1 MDNEDWREGKID
13 AIPPRKLTIETCRKW
28 GYEVGEG
35 CQIANYRNEAGEL
48 VAQKIRQAGKKFFTI
63 GPEKKNKPLYGMWLW
78 PPKGRYIAVTEGEI
92 DALSVS
98 QAFDNKW
105 PVVSLPDGSDSA
117 EKAIKQHYEYLCGF
131 DSIVLMFDADKPG
144 KEAVEVAASIL
155 PVGKVKV
162 AKFPEGCKDPND
174 VLVEHSGST
183 LLRCFYDAAPWRPD
197 GIVAGEDIS
206 LDDLMTDEDKG
217 YTLRL
222 PMLQDKMLGL
232 REAELTTITA
242 GSGIGKSTTAR
253 QLVYEL
259 RQDYP
264 HLKFG
269 NIFLEERN
277 RTTAQSFIALHNR
290 IPLSRLRYNK
300 KLLTVEQWAQS
311 KREVVDRHMWFY
323 NHFGSLESER
333 LLNKMRYMRSA
344 LGCNF
349 IVLDHISI
357 VTSGVESSSEGERK
371 DIDVLMTKLASLTQE
386 TGVGIIAIAHLKR
399 VQGKVFNEGD
409 QVSLSD
415 LRGSASIEQLSH
427 NVIALERN
435 QQAEGGEQDVMQYR
449 ILKCREVGD
458 LGLADQVVYN
468 RSTGWL
474 EVPTEAAL

>member
-1 MDNEDWREGKID
+1 MEEKSTEFRTGEIA
-13 AIPPRKLTIETCRKW
+13 AIEKRKLTKETCQRW
-28 GYEVGEG
+28 GYMVGTN
-35 CQIANYRNEAGEL
+35 CQIANYRDETGEL
-48 VAQKIRQAGKKFFTI
+48 VAQKLRFAGKEFKSV
-63 GPEKKNKPLYGMWLW
+63 GLKKKPLYGIWLW
-78 PPKGRYIAVTEGEI
+78 PTKGRSITVTEGEI

-98 QAFDNKW
+98 QAFENKW
-105 PVVSLPDGSDSA
+105 PVVSLPDGADSCQR
-117 EKAIKQHYEYLCGF
+117 AIEQHFEYLCGF
-131 DSIVLMFDADKPG
+131 DRVVLMFDADKPG
-144 KEAVEVAASIL
+144 RKAVEVAASIL
-155 PVGKVKV
+155 PVGKVYV
-162 AKFPEGCKDPND
+162 STYPEGCKDAND
-174 VLVEHSGST
+174 VLVKHGKAALAKS
-183 LLRCFYDAAPWRPD
+183 FWDAKEWRPD
-197 GIVAGEDIS
+197 GIVAGEDIP
-206 LDDLMTDEDKG
+206 LEDLMTDEDKG
-217 YTLRL
+217 YSLRL
-222 PMLQDKMLGL
+222 PELQRKMLGL

-242 GSGIGKSTTAR
+242 GSGIGKSTAAR

-290 IPLSRLRYNK
+290 IPLSKLRFNK
-300 KLLTVEQWAQS
+300 QLLTVDQWRQS
-311 KREVVDRHMWFY
+311 KSDVVDRHMYFY

-333 LLNKMRYMRSA
+333 LLSKMRYMRKA
-344 LGCNF
+344 LGVNF
-349 IVLDHISI
+349 VVLDHISI

-371 DIDVLMTKLASLTQE
+371 DIDILMTNLASLTQE

-435 QQAEGGEQDVMQYR
+435 QQDDEGGQDTMHYR

-458 LGLADQVVYN
+458 LGLADTVVYN
-468 RSTGWL
+468 RDTGWL
-474 EVPTEAAL
+474 EVPQAVGL